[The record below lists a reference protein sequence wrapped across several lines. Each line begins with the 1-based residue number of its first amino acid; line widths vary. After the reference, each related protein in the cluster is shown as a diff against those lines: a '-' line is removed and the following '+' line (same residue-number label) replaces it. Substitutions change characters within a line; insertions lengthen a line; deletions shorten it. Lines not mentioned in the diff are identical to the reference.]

1 MDFRLKDLIDAL
13 NQGDIVGFNP
23 CSNGLSAQRVV
34 NFWPLPEAFEFQSL
48 F

>member
-1 MDFRLKDLIDAL
+1 MDFRLKDLLDAL

-23 CSNGLSAQRVV
+23 CSNGLSAQSSGVEEA
-34 NFWPLPEAFEFQSL
+34 LPIGSKFQSL